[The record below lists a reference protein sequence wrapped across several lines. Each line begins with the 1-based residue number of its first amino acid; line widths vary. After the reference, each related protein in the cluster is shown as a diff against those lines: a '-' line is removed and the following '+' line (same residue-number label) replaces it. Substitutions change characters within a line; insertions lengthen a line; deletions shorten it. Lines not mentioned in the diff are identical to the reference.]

1 MMMNLS
7 RGRPVLSRHSS
18 VVRAEMKSLS
28 LKTARLPMIRLGL
41 ALLAAAGT
49 ASTIASL
56 SHL

>member
-1 MMMNLS
+1 M
-7 RGRPVLSRHSS
+7 LSRHSS
-18 VVRAEMKSLS
+18 VVRAEMKSLR
-28 LKTARLPMIRLGL
+28 LKTARLPIIRLGL